1 MISPVMPTYAR
12 ASLAFVKGEG
22 SWLINE
28 DGRRFLDFGAGIA
41 VNSLGHA
48 HPRLVGALCS
58 QAADLWHTSN
68 LYRIPAQEKLADLL
82 VQTTFADTVFFTN
95 SGTEAT
101 EAAVKM
107 ARRCWHERGQPERS
121 EILTLKESFHGRTI
135 SMISATGAK
144 KLTDG
149 FGPLTPG
156 FRQVMPNDIDD
167 VEAAISE
174 NTAAIMVEPVMGEG
188 GIVPL
193 TDGFL
198 RALRD
203 LCDRS
208 GALLIFDEI
217 QCGMGRTGRLFAHEW
232 AGITPDIMAVAKG
245 IGGGFPLGACL
256 ATADAAAGMT
266 AGTHGSTYGGNPL
279 ACAVGFEVLKIISDE
294 GFLEQVRARSGLLR
308 QRLESIADSY
318 PDVFSEV
325 RGSGLMLGL
334 VCKIKNL
341 DVIEA
346 GYDESIL
353 TIPAGGNVVRLL
365 PPLNVSEVELDEAC
379 SRIDRAAAKLSEGL
393 NA

>member
-12 ASLAFVKGEG
+12 APLAFVKGEG

-48 HPRLVGALCS
+48 HPRLVEALCS
-58 QAADLWHTSN
+58 QATDLWHTSN

-82 VQTTFADTVFFTN
+82 VQMTFADTVFFTN

-107 ARRCWHERGQPERS
+107 ARRLWHEGGHPERS

-135 SMISATGAK
+135 SMVSAAGAR
-144 KLTDG
+144 KLTEG

-156 FRQVMPNDIDD
+156 FRQVAPNDIGE
-167 VEAAISE
+167 VEAAVSE
-174 NTAAIMVEPVMGEG
+174 RTAAVMVEPVLGEG

-193 TDGFL
+193 SDGFL
-198 RALRD
+198 KALRD

-208 GALLIFDEI
+208 GILLIFDEI

-256 ATADAAAGMT
+256 ATADAAGGMT

-334 VCKIKNL
+334 VCRIKNL
-341 DVIEA
+341 DVIDA

-353 TIPAGGNVVRLL
+353 TVPAGGNVVRLL
-365 PPLNVSEVELDEAC
+365 PPLNVSEAELDEAC
-379 SRIDRAAAKLSEGL
+379 ARIDRVAAKLSEGL
-393 NA
+393 SA

>member
-12 ASLAFVKGEG
+12 APLAFVKGEG

-28 DGRRFLDFGAGIA
+28 DGRRFLDFGAGVA

-48 HPRLVGALCS
+48 HPQLVEALCS
-58 QAADLWHTSN
+58 QATDLWHTSN

-82 VQTTFADTVFFTN
+82 VQLTFADTVFFTN

-107 ARRCWHERGQPERS
+107 ARRCWHERGHPQRS
-121 EILTLKESFHGRTI
+121 EILTLTESFHGRTI
-135 SMISATGAK
+135 SMISAAGAR

-156 FRQVMPNDIDD
+156 FRQVRPNDIDD
-167 VEAAISE
+167 VEANVSE
-174 NTAAIMVEPVMGEG
+174 STAAIMVEPVMGEG

-203 LCDRS
+203 LCNRS

-256 ATADAAAGMT
+256 ATADAAGSMT

-279 ACAVGFEVLKIISDE
+279 ACAVGLEVLRIISDE

-341 DVIEA
+341 DVIDA
-346 GYDESIL
+346 GYDESVL
-353 TIPAGGNVVRLL
+353 TVPAGGNVVRLL
-365 PPLNVSEVELDEAC
+365 PPLNVSEAELDEGCA
-379 SRIDRAAAKLSEGL
+379 RIDRAAAKLSEGL